1 MLIFP
6 LQDWWA
12 EEPFV
17 ELGPLNP
24 WGEHLPLSSFCLWI
38 TYLEVWVLTILH
50 LHPSNSS
57 CCGSFF
63 ISSVVKNLFCSSSG
77 SSHRQCLCKSCNFGV
92 PIGGFKLRIFLLHH
106 LGHTSVL
113 LWIFTSPV
121 DFIAQISSLFQVT
134 AVTMN
139 ILLKIM
145 NDKMFLW
152 SESCSVVSN
161 SLRPHGL
168 HSPWNSLGQNTGVGS
183 LSLLQRIFPTQG
195 SNPGLSHCRPILY
208 HLSHK
213 GSPCIAEK
221 DSILCCTTICIS
233 IYDDGD
239 VGIVYILDIIN
250 KVAIKCM
257 HTSFC
262 ISIHLSFG

>member
-1 MLIFP
+1 MINFYFLEFYIHRIF
-6 LQDWWA
+6 
-12 EEPFV
+12 ECVPF
-17 ELGPLNP
+17 LAWL
-24 WGEHLPLSSFCLWI
+24 L
-38 TYLEVWVLTILH
+38 VWY
-50 LHPSNSS
+50 NYSS
-57 CCGSFF
+57 CA
-63 ISSVVKNLFCSSSG
+63 
-77 SSHRQCLCKSCNFGV
+77 H
-92 PIGGFKLRIFLLHH
+92 
-106 LGHTSVL
+106 
-113 LWIFTSPV
+113 
-121 DFIAQISSLFQVT
+121 ISSLLFCIAEV
-134 AVTMN
+134 
-139 ILLKIM
+139 KC
-145 NDKMFLW
+145 
-152 SESCSVVSN
+152 SESHSVMSD
-161 SLRPHGL
+161 SLQLHGL